1 MKELEKIFSKKN
13 IDFLKSVKVNSG
25 QRDLFNQ
32 KKCFFRVKKFYSLSD
47 VEVLIK
53 VKKEYDGRFK
63 SEYFIIADV
72 DNGDYLLMNEKGNIF
87 LWNHEIN
94 DLGYSSNAEEP
105 LKIAND
111 ITQFL
116 DDLVE
121 YFERDIEPEV
131 KSIKLSDDFNSLFK
145 DFLK

>member
-13 IDFLKSVKVNSG
+13 IDFLKSVKIDIG
-25 QRDLFNQ
+25 AKDLFNQ
-32 KKCFFRVKKFYSLSD
+32 KKCFFRVKKFYTLSD

-53 VKKEYDGRFK
+53 LKKEYDGRFK

-87 LWNHEIN
+87 LWDHEIN
-94 DLGYSSNAEEP
+94 DLGYSSNAIKP
-105 LKIAND
+105 LKISDD
-111 ITQFL
+111 ITKFL
-116 DDLVE
+116 NNLVE
-121 YFERDIEPEV
+121 YSEHDIEPEV
-131 KSIKLSDDFNSLFK
+131 KSIKLSDDFNNLFK